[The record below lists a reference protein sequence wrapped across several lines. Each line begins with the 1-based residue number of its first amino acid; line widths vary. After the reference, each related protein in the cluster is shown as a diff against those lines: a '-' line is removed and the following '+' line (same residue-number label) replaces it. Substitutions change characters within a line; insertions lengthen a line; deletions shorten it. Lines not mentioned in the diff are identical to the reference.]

1 MYYRNFTLVVLL
13 LLAFAIGQGWA
24 ITILIQDF
32 EQVVKESPLI
42 VEAMVKG
49 MEFYI
54 IPNSAL
60 GYATITLAVQ
70 DVIKGTCPSRLLPN
84 YYCNRDF
91 FIVYSVSTQSEEEPM
106 PFVSKRAKLKLSIA
120 DVEKLNC
127 IARSRTESL
136 ARIER
141 AKMLLKYHQNETIS
155 SIATQLK
162 TNRPKVERCIS
173 KALSCGIEVALQDLA
188 RKGRTPEIPTEAK
201 TWVVSVAC
209 QKPKDLGY
217 AAELWTTCS
226 LAKHIRQH
234 CQQAGYPSLAKL
246 ARGTVS
252 KILSKVETKPHKIA
266 YYLERR
272 DPDFD
277 PKMIQVLH
285 VYKEVELLQKRYA
298 NGETQQIATLS
309 YDEKPGIQAIANI
322 APDLSPVP
330 NRHAP
335 VGRDYEY
342 KRLGTVSLL
351 AAIDLFNGHVHGLV
365 RNRHRSQ
372 EFIEML
378 QQVDAFYPKAMKIR
392 IILDNHSAHISKE
405 TRNYLATVPNRFEF
419 IFTPTHG
426 SWLNIIETFFSKLTR
441 QCLRGIRVS
450 SKDELVQRLIKYLD
464 EINEMPVVFK
474 WKYKLAEITII

>member
-1 MYYRNFTLVVLL
+1 
-13 LLAFAIGQGWA
+13 
-24 ITILIQDF
+24 
-32 EQVVKESPLI
+32 
-42 VEAMVKG
+42 
-49 MEFYI
+49 
-54 IPNSAL
+54 
-60 GYATITLAVQ
+60 
-70 DVIKGTCPSRLLPN
+70 
-84 YYCNRDF
+84 
-91 FIVYSVSTQSEEEPM
+91 M
-106 PFVSKRAKLKLSIA
+106 PFVSQRAKLNLSVEEIKKLDRIVRA
-120 DVEKLNC
+120 
-127 IARSRTESL
+127 RTESA

-141 AKMLLKYHQNETIS
+141 AKMLLAYHQTETIS
-155 SIATQLK
+155 SIAAQLK

-173 KALSCGIEVALQDLA
+173 KALACGVEVALNDLP
-188 RKGRTPEIPTEAK
+188 RKGKTPTVTPEAK
-201 TWVVSVAC
+201 AWAVSIAC
-209 QKPKDLGY
+209 QKPKTLGY
-217 AAELWTTCS
+217 AAELWTTRS
-226 LAKHIRQH
+226 LAKHIRDH
-234 CQQAGYPSLAKL
+234 CQQAGHPSLAKL
-246 ARGTVS
+246 GRGTVS
-252 KILSKVETKPHKIA
+252 KILSKAPIQPHKID

-272 DPDFD
+272 DPNFD
-277 PKMIQVLH
+277 EKMVQVLH

-330 NRHAP
+330 GRHAH

-378 QQVDAFYPKAMKIR
+378 QQLDAFYPKEMKIR

-405 TRNYLATVPNRFEF
+405 TRKYLTTVPNRFEF

-450 SKDELVQRLIKYLD
+450 SKEELVQRLIKYLD
-464 EINEMPVVFK
+464 EINEMPVVFR
-474 WKYKLAEITII
+474 WKYKLDEISIV